1 MTDRRSDL
9 AATYARKL
17 KRARAAILWERLWP
31 ALWPLGGTLGLFL
44 TLSLFD
50 VWREVPGWLHLVALV
65 AFVAA
70 AIASVWWAWRQIRL
84 PTHEEARRRLEQISG
99 LEHRPLLTIED
110 RQAVGD
116 SAARVLWEAHVARAR
131 ESLRRRCRRGSTRGS
146 RRRPIP
152 ASRPSS

>member
-1 MTDRRSDL
+1 
-9 AATYARKL
+9 
-17 KRARAAILWERLWP
+17 
-31 ALWPLGGTLGLFL
+31 
-44 TLSLFD
+44 
-50 VWREVPGWLHLVALV
+50 

-70 AIASVWWAWRQIRL
+70 AVASVWWAWRQIRL

-131 ESLRRRCRRGSTRGS
+131 ESLRRLRVGWPRASWLRLDPLALRGALFVLLALGLIVANSDAGRRLGAAFSPTLAKAVTVPARLDAWISPPAYTGQPPIFLTR
-146 RRRPIP
+146 
-152 ASRPSS
+152 